1 MKLIHPSADE
11 GLYCLRAMRT
21 VVARDGA
28 LPPAARAMMSAAQ
41 KMLMSVDVDL
51 DSLQPVVPGDL
62 KTRITT
68 PGMAEQ
74 LVQAMIVNI
83 LADGEPDPAAFERL
97 QAFATALGIS
107 LPALHTVRLLIEKNM
122 LLFRLDFMRRSHIAD
137 MVKDAYKHE
146 GGIRGVAKALLGLRG
161 MYEDK
166 ALAGRFIALGNLP
179 KDTLGYAY
187 FEHCR
192 GHGFAFPG
200 ERNGFPLSGA
210 YHDMV
215 HVLSGYGT
223 TPEEELLVGGFT
235 AAFKKTNPFYMIL
248 LVSFLW
254 GAGIN
259 VTPLS
264 QPHLPGLMA
273 EDGLAGRFI
282 HALERGSRVNTDLTD
297 NWNFWPYLPLSLDEA
312 RARLGVAA

>member
-11 GLYCLRAMRT
+11 GVYCLRAMRT

-28 LPPAARAMMSAAQ
+28 LPPAARAMMAAAQ
-41 KMLMSVDVDL
+41 KMLMSLEVDL
-51 DSLQPVVPGDL
+51 DSLQPITPEEL
-62 KTRITT
+62 KGRITT
-68 PGMAEQ
+68 PGMADQ
-74 LVQAMIVNI
+74 LVQAMIVNT

-97 QAFATALGIS
+97 QSFATALGIS
-107 LPALHTVRLLIEKNM
+107 LPALRTVRLLIEKNM

-137 MVKDAYKHE
+137 MVKDAYKHH
-146 GGIRGVAKALLGLRG
+146 GGIRGVAGALLGLRG

-166 ALAGRFIALGNLP
+166 ALAARFIALGDLP

-223 TPEEELLVGGFT
+223 APEEELLVGGFT
-235 AAFKKTNPFYMIL
+235 AAFKQTNPFYMIL

-259 VTPLS
+259 VTPVS

-273 EDGLAGRFI
+273 KDGLAERFI
-282 HALERGSRVNTDLTD
+282 HAIERGSRVNTDLTD
-297 NWNFWPYLPLSLDEA
+297 NWDFWPYLPLPLPEA
-312 RARLGVAA
+312 RARLGITD